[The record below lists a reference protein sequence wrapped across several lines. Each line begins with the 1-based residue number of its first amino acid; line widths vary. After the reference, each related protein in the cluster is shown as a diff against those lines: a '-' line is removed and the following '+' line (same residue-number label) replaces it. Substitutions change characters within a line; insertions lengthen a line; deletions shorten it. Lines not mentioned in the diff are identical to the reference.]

1 MNNQDYKKNVAE
13 IMQRLYERSLT
24 TCSGG
29 NVSLR
34 AENGN
39 IFITP
44 SQIDKG
50 NISADQI
57 AEMTPD
63 GKIIGSDLKPSMETG
78 MHLEIYKIRNDVNA
92 VVHAHPPKVT
102 AWACSDN
109 KLENNLCGEARYF
122 LGEIAKA
129 PYSLMGTKDLA
140 KSVSESLNDKL
151 AILLANHGALTVG
164 KNLFQAYDRMEVL
177 ENLAELQLLV
187 KQAGN
192 PVYLSN
198 RQCKVLDDMRK

>member
-1 MNNQDYKKNVAE
+1 MSKKNYKKQVAE
-13 IMQRLYERSLT
+13 IMRRLYEQGLT

-39 IFITP
+39 VFITP

-50 NISADQI
+50 NISEDQI
-57 AEMTPD
+57 AEMSPE
-63 GKIIGSDLKPSMETG
+63 GEVIGSDLKPSMETG
-78 MHLEIYKIRNDVNA
+78 MHLEIYKSRKDVNA
-92 VVHAHPPKVT
+92 IVHAHPSKAT

-109 KLENNLCGEARYF
+109 NLENNLCGEARYF
-122 LGEIAKA
+122 LGDIAKA
-129 PYSLMGTKDLA
+129 PYSLMGTKNLA
-140 KSVSESLNDKL
+140 NIVSESLNDKL
-151 AILLANHGALTVG
+151 AVLLANHGALTVG

-192 PVYLSN
+192 PLYLSE
-198 RQCKVLDDMRK
+198 QECKTLDNMRS